1 MVVRRSGAPWWSFA
15 TRTSV
20 RWPTTSRPR
29 RTQPRR
35 RSSSRSPA
43 PSSRTALSDAGT
55 PAGSRTRRSAPA
67 RRANATR
74 RPSRSAGRGGR
85 GPPRRP
91 AGAVCVTGDAV
102 LVTGPSRAPARSRT
116 RRSAARAWRS
126 DPAIASASSTESG
139 TRIASHSRRTPRAAA
154 STGSRLR
161 ARSTQATRAPPAWA
175 SATVRRARVVAPL
188 DPLPRRTTVP
198 ARGRPPAASSASSS
212 GKPVGMRRPTPLVG
226 SPESGRVVGANA
238 GWAPPGRG
246 TSAGRVGF
254 GKPPGVARAPSGS
267 VVAAPGGAA
276 TTSVSAVAAPT
287 SAGNGAAASA
297 PKTSTAGRGA
307 ADPQR
312 ARRLARAAARSAW

>member
-1 MVVRRSGAPWWSFA
+1 MAARRSGAPWWSFA

-29 RTQPRR
+29 RIQPRR

-43 PSSRTALSDAGT
+43 PSSRAARSDAGT

-74 RPSRSAGRGGR
+74 RPSWSAGRGGR

-91 AGAVCVTGDAV
+91 AGAACVTGDAV
-102 LVTGPSRAPARSRT
+102 LVTGRSRAPARSST
-116 RRSAARAWRS
+116 RRSTARAWRS

-139 TRIASHSRRTPRAAA
+139 TRTASHSRSTPRATA

-198 ARGRPPAASSASSS
+198 ARGRPPAASNASRS
-212 GKPVGMRRPTPLVG
+212 GKPVEMRRSTPASG
-226 SPESGRVVGANA
+226 SPGSCRIA
-238 GWAPPGRG
+238 GVD
-246 TSAGRVGF
+246 AG
-254 GKPPGVARAPSGS
+254 
-267 VVAAPGGAA
+267 
-276 TTSVSAVAAPT
+276 
-287 SAGNGAAASA
+287 
-297 PKTSTAGRGA
+297 
-307 ADPQR
+307 
-312 ARRLARAAARSAW
+312 